1 MVIDRATNRVS
12 AVHSRSAIMP
22 TIPLTVHPSAT
33 LLPKE
38 RQLAWAIARFA
49 ASNPPVPEDVA
60 AAVSHRVA
68 DSLAVALAGI
78 DRPSVCTAR
87 QMALAHLRLRGAR
100 VFGFDI
106 GVHAEW
112 AAWANS
118 VAVRELDWNDT
129 FLAAD
134 FAHPSDCI
142 SPLLA
147 VAQQTGRSGAALVRA
162 IAIAYEVHVALAK
175 AIDLHSHKIDHVA
188 HLAPAVVAGLGSML
202 QLPEAVTY
210 SALNQAVH
218 LSFATRQSRKG
229 DISSWKAY
237 APAWAGKTAI
247 EATDRAM
254 RGEGAPNPIYEG
266 EDAVIAWMLAGPDA
280 AYEVRL
286 PDQGMPPTGI
296 LETYPKAYSA
306 EYQAQAMIDLA
317 FALRSRVSLADISD
331 IVIYTSDHTHR
342 VIGSGANDPQ
352 KYDPKASRET
362 LDHSLPYIFAV
373 ALEDG
378 AWDHVASYTPERAAR
393 LETHRL
399 WSAITTEEDPHW
411 TERYHAANPADRAF
425 GGRVEITMKDG
436 SVVEAEKAVA
446 DAHPNGAA
454 PWGADDYRSK
464 FTRLAASHLATE
476 AIDRLWQATQDL
488 SVLDA
493 GQLAALNP
501 LLPALA
507 SEPRTTGIFDWETS

>member
-1 MVIDRATNRVS
+1 
-12 AVHSRSAIMP
+12 MP
-22 TIPLTVHPSAT
+22 TFTVRVHPSADR
-33 LLPKE
+33 LP
-38 RQLAWAIARFA
+38 RAQQLAWGIADFA
-49 ASNPPVPEDVA
+49 ASTGPISP
-60 AAVSHRVA
+60 AVTATVGLRLA
-68 DSLAVALAGI
+68 DALAVALAAI
-78 DRPSVCTAR
+78 DREPVRAAR
-87 QMALAHLRLRGAR
+87 QMALAHPRLRGAR
-100 VFGFDI
+100 VFGFDVP
-106 GVHAEW
+106 VHAEW
-112 AAWANS
+112 AAWANG

-142 SPLLA
+142 ASLLA
-147 VAQQTGRSGAALVRA
+147 VAQQTGRTGADLTRA
-162 IAIAYEVHVALAK
+162 IAVAYEVHVALVK

-188 HLAPAVVAGLGSML
+188 HLAAAITAGLGSL
-202 QLPEAVTY
+202 LKLKAETIY
-210 SALNQAVH
+210 HALNQAIH

-254 RGEGAPNPIYEG
+254 RGQGGPNPIYEG
-266 EDAVIAWMLAGPDA
+266 EDSVIAWMLDGPKAEYAVPLPDKG
-280 AYEVRL
+280 RL
-286 PDQGMPPTGI
+286 PESI

-317 FALRSRVSLADISD
+317 FDLRQRIDLAEASS

-352 KYDPKASRET
+352 KYDPHASRET

-378 AWDHVASYTPERAAR
+378 DWDHVASYTPERAGR

-399 WSAITTEEDPHW
+399 WSAITTEEEPHW
-411 TERYHAANPADRAF
+411 TERYHEPDPAKRAF
-425 GGRVEITMKDG
+425 GGRVEVTMRDG

-454 PWGADDYRSK
+454 PWGPAQFQAKLARQAAPH
-464 FTRLAASHLATE
+464 LAADAVN
-476 AIDRLWQATQDL
+476 RLWAACVGL
-488 SVLDA
+488 SGLDA
-493 GQLAALNP
+493 DGLLGLNP
-501 LLPALA
+501 LIPALA
-507 SEPRTTGIFDWETS
+507 SEPRTTGIFDWNE

>member
-1 MVIDRATNRVS
+1 
-12 AVHSRSAIMP
+12 MP
-22 TIPLTVHPSAT
+22 TIPLSVRSSAT

-38 RQLAWAIARFA
+38 EQLAWAIARFA
-49 ASNPPVPEDVA
+49 AGTPPITAEISAMVSNRL
-60 AAVSHRVA
+60 S
-68 DSLAVALAGI
+68 DSLAVALAAI
-78 DRPSVCTAR
+78 DRQPVRSAR
-87 QMALAHLRLRGAR
+87 QMALAHPRLRGAR
-100 VFGFDI
+100 VFGFDF

-112 AAWANS
+112 AAWANG
-118 VAVRELDWNDT
+118 VAIRELDWNDT

-142 SPLLA
+142 APLLA
-147 VAQQTGRSGAALVRA
+147 VAQQTGQDGATLTRA
-162 IAIAYEVHVALAK
+162 IAVAYEVHVALVK

-188 HLAPAVVAGLGSML
+188 HLAPAVVAGLGSL
-202 QLPEAVTY
+202 LSLPADTIY
-210 SALNQAVH
+210 NALNQAVH

-254 RGEGAPNPIYEG
+254 RGEGGPNPIYEG
-266 EDAVIAWMLAGPDA
+266 EDSVIAWLLAGPEA

-286 PDQGMPPTGI
+286 PDHGMAPAGI

-317 FALRSRVSLADISD
+317 FALRDRVNVDDVSD
-331 IVIYTSDHTHR
+331 IVIFTSDHTHR

-378 AWDHVASYTPERAAR
+378 DWDHVASYTPERAGR
-393 LETHRL
+393 LQTHRL

-411 TERYHAANPADRAF
+411 TERYHAADPSERAF
-425 GGRVEITMKDG
+425 GGRVEVTMKDG

-446 DAHPNGAA
+446 DAHPNGSA
-454 PWGADDYRSK
+454 PWQADDYRAK
-464 FTRLAASHLATE
+464 LQRLASPHLSAE
-476 AIDRLWQATQDL
+476 AIEQLWRVGQDL
-488 SVLDA
+488 STLDA
-493 GQLAALNP
+493 DQLAALNP
-501 LLPALA
+501 SLPVLG
-507 SEPRTTGIFDWETS
+507 SEPRTSGIFDWITE